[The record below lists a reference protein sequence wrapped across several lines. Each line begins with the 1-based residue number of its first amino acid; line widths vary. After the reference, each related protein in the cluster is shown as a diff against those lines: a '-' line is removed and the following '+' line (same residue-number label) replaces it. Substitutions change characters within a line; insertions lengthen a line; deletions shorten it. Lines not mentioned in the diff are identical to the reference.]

1 MIRLRSAF
9 VVACVLL
16 TGCVSRP
23 SNEALSE
30 TPRPLLAPATL
41 GADRSATQVVR
52 GAFGEREM
60 TMNCVVTVKGDVMT
74 IVGLS
79 AVGVRLFTMKYDGQA
94 TSVDNNVPIPPQL
107 TPERLLADLQL
118 VYWPLNMLEKPLAA
132 AGWQLSEV
140 GSGTRRLRRES
151 RLVAEVHY
159 AGADAWSNRAWLVN
173 LEHGYTLSI
182 DSKAL

>member
-1 MIRLRSAF
+1 
-9 VVACVLL
+9 
-16 TGCVSRP
+16 VSHP
-23 SNEALSE
+23 SNEPLTDTS
-30 TPRPLLAPATL
+30 RPLLAPATL
-41 GADRSATQVVR
+41 GGDRSVNQIVR

-118 VYWPLNMLEKPLAA
+118 VYWPVTTLDKPLAA

-140 GSGTRRLRRES
+140 GAGTRRLRRDS
-151 RLVAEVHY
+151 RLIAEVHY
-159 AGADAWSNRAWLVN
+159 AASDAWSGRAWLVN

-182 DSKAL
+182 ESKAL